1 MIRMNQHH
9 LPPRA
14 AERGQAR
21 VVITFSEAERAML
34 WRLARLRHEPKAA
47 RGIKPL
53 DWRPRDGRSVLT
65 KHYDG
70 LRGEYA
76 VAKWTGA
83 ELDTRISLSGNGR
96 SHNLVL
102 PDGRRVDVRYRN
114 RRGWDFGLRGLDLR
128 DFGGDIGV
136 LVWPAPEA
144 GPDAVE
150 LAGWCTREDFLLH
163 CHLTQ
168 YGPHGP
174 RLSLAPIWLRPMSTL
189 LSVPARA
196 AAPAAPMQL
205 ALWEVNRD
213 ERDERS
219 V

>member
-1 MIRMNQHH
+1 MLQ
-9 LPPRA
+9 
-14 AERGQAR
+14 RGSR
-21 VVITFSEAERAML
+21 VVITFSEAERALL
-34 WRLARLRHEPKAA
+34 WRLARLRHEPKAR
-47 RGIKPL
+47 RGIRPL
-53 DWRPRDGRSVLT
+53 DWRPRDGRSVLV

-76 VAKWTGA
+76 VAKYTGA

-96 SHNLVL
+96 RHNLVL

-174 RLSLAPIWLRPMSTL
+174 RLALAPIWLRPMATL
-189 LSVPARA
+189 MGPATPVSQAPTARA
-196 AAPAAPMQL
+196 ESPLTRQL
-205 ALWEVNRD
+205 TLWQDLEMGTEVG
-213 ERDERS
+213 
-219 V
+219 